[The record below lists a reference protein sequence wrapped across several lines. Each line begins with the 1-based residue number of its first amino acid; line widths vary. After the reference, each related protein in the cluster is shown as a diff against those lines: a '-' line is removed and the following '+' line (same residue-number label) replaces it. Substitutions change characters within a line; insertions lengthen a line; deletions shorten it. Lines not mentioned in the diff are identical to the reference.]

1 MAENEVM
8 VGNVRV
14 ASFSDGKLEFD
25 LCNFYPSIPEE
36 NWARYP
42 EDVTPEH
49 KISLNLASY
58 LIRSEGI
65 TILVDTGMGPV
76 PEDAPESAWGELL
89 TNFEAAGVRTDEV
102 DKVVMTHLHRDHV
115 GWNMVSE
122 NDRYRPVFPNA
133 RYVLSRK
140 DWEATRMPEYAE
152 RFPTASTKLWPL
164 EELRILDVVEGEYAI
179 NGELTALPTPGHTP
193 GHISLLI
200 SSQGQKGVVMG
211 DAIHSPAQVQ
221 EWEWCSRADMD
232 PDQARASRRKLVEEA
247 EREGTLIAAGHFP
260 APGFGRVVRLEDR
273 RYWQAL

>member
-1 MAENEVM
+1 MAQNEVT

-25 LCNFYPSIPEE
+25 LCNFYPSIPKE

-42 EDVTPEH
+42 EDLTPDH
-49 KISLNLASY
+49 KVSLNLASY
-58 LIRSEGI
+58 LVRSQGS

-76 PEDAPESAWGELL
+76 PEDAPESSWGELL
-89 TNFEAAGVRTDEV
+89 HNFEAAGVRADEV
-102 DKVVMTHLHRDHV
+102 DVVMMTHLHRDHV
-115 GWNMVSE
+115 GWNMVSD
-122 NDRYRPVFPNA
+122 NDRYLPVFPNA

-164 EELRILDVVEGEYAI
+164 EELGILDVVEGEHAI

-193 GHISLLI
+193 GHMSVLI
-200 SSQGQKGVVMG
+200 TSQGQKGVITG
-211 DAIHSPAQVQ
+211 DALHSPAQVQ
-221 EWEWCSRADMD
+221 EWEWCSRADLD

-260 APGFGRVVRLEDR
+260 APGFGRVVRLQDR

>member
-1 MAENEVM
+1 MADNEVT

-25 LCNFYPSIPEE
+25 LCNFYPSIPKE

-42 EDVTPEH
+42 EDLTPDH
-49 KISLNLASY
+49 KVSLNLASY
-58 LIRSEGI
+58 LVRSQGS

-76 PEDAPESAWGELL
+76 PEDAPESSWGELL
-89 TNFEAAGVRTDEV
+89 HNFEAAGVRTDEV
-102 DKVVMTHLHRDHV
+102 DIVVMTHLHRDHV

-122 NDRYRPVFPNA
+122 NGRYLPVFPNA
-133 RYVLSRK
+133 RYMLSRK

-164 EELRILDVVEGEYAI
+164 EELGILDVVEGEYSI

-193 GHISLLI
+193 GHMSVLI
-200 SSQGQKGVVMG
+200 TSQGQKGVITG
-211 DAIHSPAQVQ
+211 DALHSPAQVQ
-221 EWEWCSRADMD
+221 EWEWCSRADLD
-232 PDQARASRRKLVEEA
+232 PDQARTSRRKLVEDA

-260 APGFGRVVRLEDR
+260 APGFGRVVRLQDR

>member
-1 MAENEVM
+1 MAENEVI

-58 LIRSEGI
+58 LVRSQGS

-76 PEDAPESAWGELL
+76 PEDAPDSTWGELL
-89 TNFEAAGVRTDEV
+89 YSFEVSGVRADEV
-102 DKVVMTHLHRDHV
+102 DIVVMTHLHRDHV
-115 GWNMVSE
+115 GWNLVAE
-122 NDRYRPVFPNA
+122 NGRYLPVFPNA

-140 DWEATRMPEYAE
+140 DWEATRMPQYAE

-164 EELRILDVVEGEYAI
+164 EELGILDVVEGEHTI

-193 GHISLLI
+193 GHMSVLI
-200 SSQGQKGVVMG
+200 SSQGQKGVITG
-211 DAIHSPAQVQ
+211 DALHSPAQVQ
-221 EWEWCSRADMD
+221 EWEWCSRADLD

-260 APGFGRVVRLEDR
+260 APGFGRVVRLQDR

>member
-1 MAENEVM
+1 MAENEM
-8 VGNVRV
+8 IIGNVKV

-36 NWARYP
+36 NWTRYP
-42 EDVTPEH
+42 DDVTPEH

-58 LIRSEGI
+58 LVRSQGS

-76 PEDAPESAWGELL
+76 PEDAPDSSWGELL
-89 TNFEAAGVRTDEV
+89 NSFQAAGVRTEEV
-102 DKVVMTHLHRDHV
+102 DIVVMTHLHRDHV

-122 NDRYRPVFPNA
+122 NDRYLPVFPNA

-164 EELRILDVVEGEYAI
+164 EELGILDVVKGEYAI

-193 GHISLLI
+193 GHMSVLI
-200 SSQGQKGVVMG
+200 SSQGQKGIIVG
-211 DAIHSPAQVQ
+211 DALHSPAQVQ
-221 EWEWCSRADMD
+221 EWEWCSRADLD
-232 PDQARASRRKLVEEA
+232 PDQARASRWSLVEQSLN
-247 EREGTLIAAGHFP
+247 EGTLLAAGHFP
-260 APGFGRVVRLEDR
+260 APGFGRVVRLQDR

>member
-1 MAENEVM
+1 MAENEM
-8 VGNVRV
+8 IVGNVRV

-25 LCNFYPSIPEE
+25 LCNFYPSIPEK
-36 NWARYP
+36 NWTRYP
-42 EDVTPEH
+42 DDVTPEH

-58 LIRSEGI
+58 LVRSQGS

-76 PEDAPESAWGELL
+76 PEDAPDSSWGELL
-89 TNFEAAGVRTDEV
+89 NSFQAAGVRTEEV
-102 DKVVMTHLHRDHV
+102 DIVVMTHLHRDHV

-122 NDRYRPVFPNA
+122 NDRYLPVFPNA

-164 EELRILDVVEGEYAI
+164 EELGILDVVEGEYAI

-193 GHISLLI
+193 GHMSVLI
-200 SSQGQKGVVMG
+200 SSQGQKGIIVG
-211 DAIHSPAQVQ
+211 DALHSPAQVQ
-221 EWEWCSRADMD
+221 EWEWCSRADLD
-232 PDQARASRRKLVEEA
+232 PDQARASRWRLVEQSLN
-247 EREGTLIAAGHFP
+247 EGTLLAAGHFP
-260 APGFGRVVRLEDR
+260 APGFGRVVRLQDR

>member
-1 MAENEVM
+1 MAENEVT

-25 LCNFYPSIPEE
+25 LCNFYPSIPKE

-42 EDVTPEH
+42 EDLTADH
-49 KISLNLASY
+49 KVSLNLASY
-58 LIRSEGI
+58 LVRSQGS
-65 TILVDTGMGPV
+65 TILVDSGMGPV
-76 PEDAPESAWGELL
+76 PEDAPESSWGELL
-89 TNFEAAGVRTDEV
+89 HNFEAAGVKTDEV
-102 DKVVMTHLHRDHV
+102 DVVVMTHLHRDHV

-152 RFPTASTKLWPL
+152 RFPTASIKLWPL
-164 EELRILDVVEGEYAI
+164 EELGVLDVVEGEYAI

-193 GHISLLI
+193 GHMSVLI
-200 SSQGQKGVVMG
+200 TSQGQKGVITG
-211 DAIHSPAQVQ
+211 DALHSPAQVQ
-221 EWEWCSRADMD
+221 EWEWCSRADLD
-232 PDQARASRRKLVEEA
+232 PDQARASRRKLVEDA

-260 APGFGRVVRLEDR
+260 APGFGRVVRLQDR